1 MKKYKLMLTALLGAA
16 FLFAPHENAGA
27 AEPSDIVSV
36 SVEETYENADSD
48 WLSGYHY
55 ELLDDGETEPV
66 VRLKKCYLSGDV
78 SVYGTATV
86 EGRTYRTFVTKEC
99 FSDCAGIR
107 SLGFVAD
114 DGIKPLADE
123 DMQEAFSKDPC
134 LERIDIRGLDLSNT
148 KNISMMFSKNE
159 SLSDIILSND
169 TLGNSYDEPVVIANK
184 VFSESPSIVAL
195 DLSGFDTTNVVNM
208 EHIFS
213 YMQGVRSFKFGGVFD
228 TSNVTDLSFAFYDC
242 PSFTGSLDLS
252 KWNTAGKSS
261 TANNKTMRSMFEL
274 FPAQAIILTD
284 FDTSNVTDMTYAFAN
299 TSFSRID
306 LSSFDTSKVTTMYGM
321 FDGTKVENDYLDW
334 MMFGPGWNTAGVTNF
349 SRMFNHRYI
358 TNSCANTFVA
368 VTRTTSASNLVEM
381 FYDTKINCNSA
392 HATLSGASLD
402 LQSWD
407 ISSVTDMSRFLK
419 SGIVACNLTGWNYS
433 SLQNGDDAFGGAAS
447 KATPAAYAA
456 AIEAKRPSA
465 TVLDDTS
472 KYNCYIY
479 GRGYSGL
486 TKDGTQFSTA
496 SDSSVDTTGSI
507 FGTTRDKLPIH
518 FKLNM
523 SFNYYIGDTFLTNT
537 DPKGIMYSK
546 VSTDSYSVSINKI
559 QTPVT
564 AEQKKWFCPYNAG
577 LTTNG
582 REDRNYY
589 EIYGY
594 SDGRLAFIYAPTQE
608 EWNETLK
615 RCEYT
620 GNVNGFRNVCNEG
633 KYLTNRMYGFREVD
647 ISEYLRKVDI
657 QTPTVENGGLDMIGS
672 SGTDYSSEYE
682 ESGMPFSNVTYVMGK
697 ENENTIRPVEKKNFV
712 FLGWFDTDGN
722 NLTDYTGGL
731 YTPKGLS
738 SEIIVPH
745 YRIEEKDVRLSVTFE
760 TGEDAPDGLSLLIDP
775 GFEDNFYL
783 SREGDKWT
791 GTFFTTVALKDRI
804 FKLPVISIEGM
815 DEENPEY
822 EFLGWEGE
830 DGSFTVSSSD
840 TQKKFKAVFRHNEE
854 ETSDPGID
862 DPTQG
867 DPAQNDPTQGDPAQ
881 NDPAQNDPTQGDPIQ
896 GDPAQNDP
904 TQGDPAQND
913 PTQGDPAQNDPKQ
926 GDPAQNDPDQGGHS
940 HDNPGQD
947 EPRQDDPRQDD
958 PKQGDPKQDDPKQD
972 DPRQDD
978 PRQDDPRQDDP
989 KQDDP
994 KQDDPKQDDP
1004 GQEDPSKDDPS
1015 HDTPSSELSEEIKA
1029 LNDELSAL
1037 RGEKAAADSRNNE
1050 LVDNLNRKIAE
1061 LENTISTL
1069 SQNMS
1074 KNDEVLASTEREGN
1088 AGSGSTGRSSSGSSS
1103 SAYGQGTGGSS
1114 DRYETSTGS
1123 TSKNT
1128 YSGASLGEKRS
1139 EAVFSTP
1146 SVPTQTIR
1154 SNDLSK
1160 MSAQPE
1166 PHYAYRT
1173 SNGSVKLNYDTS
1185 VINASKDTVE
1195 EYGFFTEGAKKEGS
1209 SHSSAKASSAKTSEK
1224 AAASSDEMKKAAG
1237 NTATHDDSLL
1247 EAQNIGR
1254 SIFGVMIL
1262 VIVTGCAIFLTFRKK
1277 AVKKNRRTRK

>member
-1 MKKYKLMLTALLGAA
+1 M
-16 FLFAPHENAGA
+16 
-27 AEPSDIVSV
+27 
-36 SVEETYENADSD
+36 
-48 WLSGYHY
+48 
-55 ELLDDGETEPV
+55 
-66 VRLKKCYLSGDV
+66 
-78 SVYGTATV
+78 
-86 EGRTYRTFVTKEC
+86 
-99 FSDCAGIR
+99 
-107 SLGFVAD
+107 
-114 DGIKPLADE
+114 
-123 DMQEAFSKDPC
+123 
-134 LERIDIRGLDLSNT
+134 
-148 KNISMMFSKNE
+148 
-159 SLSDIILSND
+159 SND
-169 TLGNSYDEPVVIANK
+169 
-184 VFSESPSIVAL
+184 
-195 DLSGFDTTNVVNM
+195 
-208 EHIFS
+208 
-213 YMQGVRSFKFGGVFD
+213 
-228 TSNVTDLSFAFYDC
+228 
-242 PSFTGSLDLS
+242 
-252 KWNTAGKSS
+252 
-261 TANNKTMRSMFEL
+261 
-274 FPAQAIILTD
+274 
-284 FDTSNVTDMTYAFAN
+284 
-299 TSFSRID
+299 
-306 LSSFDTSKVTTMYGM
+306 
-321 FDGTKVENDYLDW
+321 
-334 MMFGPGWNTAGVTNF
+334 
-349 SRMFNHRYI
+349 
-358 TNSCANTFVA
+358 
-368 VTRTTSASNLVEM
+368 
-381 FYDTKINCNSA
+381 
-392 HATLSGASLD
+392 
-402 LQSWD
+402 
-407 ISSVTDMSRFLK
+407 
-419 SGIVACNLTGWNYS
+419 
-433 SLQNGDDAFGGAAS
+433 
-447 KATPAAYAA
+447 
-456 AIEAKRPSA
+456 
-465 TVLDDTS
+465 
-472 KYNCYIY
+472 
-479 GRGYSGL
+479 
-486 TKDGTQFSTA
+486 
-496 SDSSVDTTGSI
+496 
-507 FGTTRDKLPIH
+507 
-518 FKLNM
+518 
-523 SFNYYIGDTFLTNT
+523 
-537 DPKGIMYSK
+537 DPKGEIYSS
-546 VSTDSYSVSINKI
+546 VNGDNYSVSINSV
-559 QTPVT
+559 QVPVT
-564 AEQKKWFCPYNAG
+564 AEQKKWFCPYKAG

-582 REDRNYY
+582 RLDRNYY

-620 GNVNGFRNVCNEG
+620 GNVNGFRNICNEG
-633 KYLTNRMYGFREVD
+633 RYLTNRMYGFREVD

-682 ESGMPFSNVTYVMGK
+682 ESGMPFSNVTYVMGRES
-697 ENENTIRPVEKKNFV
+697 ENIIRPVEKRNFV
-712 FLGWFDTDGN
+712 FLGWFDMDGN
-722 NLTDYTGGL
+722 NITDDTGDF

-738 SEIIVPH
+738 SEIIVPR
-745 YRIEEKDVRLSVTFE
+745 YKIEEKDVLLSVIFE
-760 TGEDAPDGLSLLIDP
+760 LGEDAPDGLSLSIDP
-775 GFEDNFYL
+775 ESEGCFSL

-791 GTFFTTVALKDRI
+791 GTFSATIALYDRT
-804 FKLPVISIEGM
+804 FKLPVISIDGM
-815 DEENPEY
+815 DEEDPEY

-854 ETSDPGID
+854 LSSDPVID
-862 DPTQG
+862 DPE
-867 DPAQNDPTQGDPAQ
+867 Q
-881 NDPAQNDPTQGDPIQ
+881 NDPAQNDPNQ

-913 PTQGDPAQNDPKQ
+913 PTQGDPAQNDPTQGDPAQNDPTQGDPAQNDPTQGDPAQNDPTQGDPAQNDPTQGGPAQNDPTQ

-947 EPRQDDPRQDD
+947 EPKQD
-958 PKQGDPKQDDPKQD
+958 DPKQDDPKQD
-972 DPRQDD
+972 DPKQDD
-978 PRQDDPRQDDP
+978 PKQDDPKQDDPKQDDPKQDDP

-1074 KNDEVLASTEREGN
+1074 KNDEVLASTERGGN
-1088 AGSGSTGRSSSGSSS
+1088 AGSGSTSRSSSGSSS
-1103 SAYGQGTGGSS
+1103 SAYGQGTSGSS

-1146 SVPTQTIR
+1146 SVPTQTIS

-1160 MSAQPE
+1160 MRAQPE

-1195 EYGFFTEGAKKEGS
+1195 EYGFFTEGTKKEGS